1 MFLAG
6 IEIISFVIFS
16 ANFVV
21 FPVNNIVLMPLS
33 YEYLRALITFLL
45 FPEVDIPIAT
55 SPFFP
60 IASICL
66 EKIKSKPKSF
76 PIAERDDVSVTKD
89 NAEIGFLFFEN
100 LTVNSVERCCAS
112 AALPPLPKK
121 IILFFF

>member
-21 FPVNNIVLMPLS
+21 FPVNNTVLMPLS

-55 SPFFP
+55 SPQ
-60 IASICL
+60 
-66 EKIKSKPKSF
+66 
-76 PIAERDDVSVTKD
+76 
-89 NAEIGFLFFEN
+89 
-100 LTVNSVERCCAS
+100 S
-112 AALPPLPKK
+112 ALKR
-121 IILFFF
+121 